1 MPDQISTARVNE
13 QLQTWQ
19 KEQRIAPSGGSP
31 TRRTSAVAMVRSF
44 VRSARGST
52 AEDNSAAIMAFS
64 MSRSQYSDRRSS
76 DPILSSRRAWGS
88 TVAAMLPSD
97 GIPSLVTPLDLMH
110 VHQRNS
116 SMTSLSSA
124 TTTTPSSDHRRKSS
138 LPPQKSLKFAGQR
151 VIRLLRVQK
160 YMSCDDKRQMM
171 RLLLEKHATKTGI
184 SGSAPEQVQLSTASG
199 DQHQHIPLHRE
210 ASGFMLSMQEC

>member
-13 QLQTWQ
+13 QLQSWQ
-19 KEQRIAPSGGSP
+19 QGQQASKMVPSRGSP
-31 TRRTSAVAMVRSF
+31 TRRTTAVARVRSF

-52 AEDNSAAIMAFS
+52 GADNSAAIMAFS
-64 MSRSQYSDRRSS
+64 LPRSQYSDRRSS

-88 TVAAMLPSD
+88 TVAAMQPSSD

-110 VHQRNS
+110 VQQRSS

-124 TTTTPSSDHRRKSS
+124 TTTTTPSSDHRRKSS

-151 VIRLLRVQK
+151 IIRLLRVKK
-160 YMSCDDKRQMM
+160 YMSGDDKRQMI
-171 RLLLEKHATKTGI
+171 RLMLEKHVKTTDYAALEPTQP
-184 SGSAPEQVQLSTASG
+184 SLAST
-199 DQHQHIPLHRE
+199 QNVTLHRE
-210 ASGFMLSMQEC
+210 SSGFVLSMQEC